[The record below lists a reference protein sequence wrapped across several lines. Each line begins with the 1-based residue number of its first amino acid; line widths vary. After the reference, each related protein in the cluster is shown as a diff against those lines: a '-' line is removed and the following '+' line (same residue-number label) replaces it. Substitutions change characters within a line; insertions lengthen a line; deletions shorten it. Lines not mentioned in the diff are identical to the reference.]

1 MSSLFNQMLTHLIF
15 TDCIMAQMS
24 LPNLV
29 SFRTPSLLAYRPFID
44 PLPMWNTWYILLAPL
59 CLGVAVVYKSTKCST
74 MSRVPWEATVIFA
87 WILLG
92 MAGAG
97 AALLGIV
104 KLF

>member
-1 MSSLFNQMLTHLIF
+1 MAIHLT
-15 TDCIMAQMS
+15 S
-24 LPNLV
+24 YLPPL
-29 SFRTPSLLAYRPFID
+29 LLAYRPFID
-44 PLPMWNTWYILLAPL
+44 PLPMWDSWYLLLLPL
-59 CLGVAVVYKSTKCST
+59 CLAVAVVYKSTKCST